1 MAGRKAFG
9 LILSFRRRHDQRHQ
23 PPQHQRGQRVD
34 GVVVAGG
41 RADEDELWDEADQ
54 RGPDE
59 RPTPV
64 RDQRQHPVR
73 GPERHGPQEHREEAG
88 EVQRQDRAAPRP
100 ALIRVVDQV
109 VAVGRRVRLTDGGV
123 RVGASIDRG
132 EVILVDHRGQ
142 RCRGQV
148 VTGGLHPLLPPQRL
162 RIRLR
167 DRQPAA
173 RGQVLDEGV
182 VPDFIRGLERR
193 HDHAVE
199 AGQQHEDAD
208 HHGHPGPRVRGWSCR
223 WKVINAG
230 GIAAR
235 HGIGSKGRR
244 NLSFLRHTAQ
254 RSHGHSERDPRWTEI
269 PELFADPRVLCV
281 LCGSAVIFSSVFQ
294 RGASRRGGRQNSR

>member
-1 MAGRKAFG
+1 MRSRAFSSV
-9 LILSFRRRHDQRHQ
+9 LRFRRRHDQRDQ

-41 RADEDELWDEADQ
+41 CADEDELRDEADQ

-64 RDQRQHPVR
+64 RDQRQRPVR
-73 GPERHGPQEHREEAG
+73 GPERHRAQEHREEAG

-100 ALIRVVDQV
+100 ALVRVVDQV
-109 VAVGRRVRLTDGGV
+109 VAVGRRARLTDGGV
-123 RVGASIDRG
+123 RVGAAVDRG
-132 EVILVDHRGQ
+132 EVVLVDRRGQ
-142 RCRGQV
+142 RGRGQV

-182 VPDFIRGLERR
+182 MPDFVGGLERR
-193 HDHAVE
+193 HDDAVE

-208 HHGHPGPRVRGWSCR
+208 HQGYPGPRVRGCAGA
-223 WKVINAG
+223 WKIINAG

-254 RSHGHSERDPRWTEI
+254 KSSRAFGKRSPRDGEPGAFSEI
-269 PELFADPRVLCV
+269 VVF
-281 LCGSAVIFSSVFQ
+281 SVF
-294 RGASRRGGRQNSR
+294 SVSPW